1 VPSLDAGEAP
11 RRSTSSLDDM
21 TDVSATRY
29 SLDVGAIT
37 SIEALHEF
45 LLNVFSFPDYYGN
58 NWDAFDGCIAEIRK
72 PAVVDV
78 SGLFTLRSRFPRDAN
93 LLRSA

>member
-1 VPSLDAGEAP
+1 
-11 RRSTSSLDDM
+11 M

-93 LLRSA
+93 LLMKCLTHAQSRALPGDIVVNIV